1 MARALVGEPAIVLAD
16 EPTGNLDTRTGG
28 ELMELLRGLNA
39 AGTTLVIITHD
50 EEIAASVP
58 RRVAVRDG
66 LIEGDTAA
74 ARPMSRLLPRDLLR
88 LATVGLRTRKLR
100 AALSVLGISIGIASL
115 VAVLAISE
123 TSKADLLAKIEGA
136 GDEPA
141 HGRPGRIVRSAKK
154 PSCPPR
160 RGVASGCSA
169 TVESAAAVTTVEGAT
184 VRRSSYVP
192 PEITGGIF
200 VAAADPELLR
210 TLEGAT
216 ASGRFLD
223 RATERYPAIVLG
235 AKAAQR
241 LGIPRADGLVQVYV
255 AGRLFTVVGILEPLP
270 LVPELDSAALVGYPA
285 AARLFGTDRSPSK
298 IYVRARRGRSA
309 GARRGGA
316 AAERRRPLG
325 RRKKSRS
332 AGPPTSL
339 EAQAAAEGA
348 FTSLFLGLGAVALL
362 VGGIGIANVMIISVL
377 ERRSEVG
384 LRRALGARRR
394 HIAVQFLGESF
405 VLGICGGVAGVLLG
419 IAATGA
425 YAAYEGLTLLVP
437 PAAIAGGLL
446 AACLLGALAGLY
458 PAMRAS
464 RLTPT
469 EALATT

>member
-1 MARALVGEPAIVLAD
+1 M
-16 EPTGNLDTRTGG
+16 
-28 ELMELLRGLNA
+28 
-39 AGTTLVIITHD
+39 
-50 EEIAASVP
+50 
-58 RRVAVRDG
+58 
-66 LIEGDTAA
+66 
-74 ARPMSRLLPRDLLR
+74 
-88 LATVGLRTRKLR
+88 
-100 AALSVLGISIGIASL
+100 
-115 VAVLAISE
+115 
-123 TSKADLLAKIEGA
+123 
-136 GDEPA
+136 
-141 HGRPGRIVRSAKK
+141 
-154 PSCPPR
+154 
-160 RGVASGCSA
+160 
-169 TVESAAAVTTVEGAT
+169 
-184 VRRSSYVP
+184 P

-200 VAAADPELLR
+200 VAAADPGLLG
-210 TLEGAT
+210 TLDGAT

-241 LGIPRADGLVQVYV
+241 LGIPRAEGLVQVYI

-285 AARLFGTDRSPSK
+285 AQRFFGTDRSPSK
-298 IYVRARRGRSA
+298 IYVRARQGEAQVRD
-309 GARRGGA
+309 A
-316 AAERRRPLG
+316 AALLPSAADPWAPEEVAVSRP
-325 RRKKSRS
+325 SDV
-332 AGPPTSL
+332 L

-405 VLGICGGVAGVLLG
+405 VLGICGGLAGVLLG

-425 YAAYEGLTLLVP
+425 YAADEGLTLLVP
-437 PAAIAGGLL
+437 PVAIAGGLL

>member
-1 MARALVGEPAIVLAD
+1 
-16 EPTGNLDTRTGG
+16 
-28 ELMELLRGLNA
+28 
-39 AGTTLVIITHD
+39 
-50 EEIAASVP
+50 
-58 RRVAVRDG
+58 
-66 LIEGDTAA
+66 
-74 ARPMSRLLPRDLLR
+74 MSRLRFRDLLR

-123 TSKADLLAKIEGA
+123 TSKADLLAKIERLGTNLLA
-136 GDEPA
+136 VEPGESLLGGEA
-141 HGRPGRIVRSAKK
+141 SLQAAATGRI
-154 PSCPPR
+154 
-160 RGVASGCSA
+160 GLLGD
-169 TVESAAAVTTVEGAT
+169 VESAAAVTVVKGAT

-192 PEITGGIF
+192 AEVTNGIA
-200 VAAADPELLR
+200 VEAADPELLG

-216 ASGRFLD
+216 AAGRFLD
-223 RATERYPAIVLG
+223 RATERFPAIVLG

-241 LGIPRADGLVQVYV
+241 LGIHGLGGPVQVFV
-255 AGRLFTVVGILEPLP
+255 AGRLLTVVGVLEPLP
-270 LVPELDSAALVGYPA
+270 LVPELDSAALVGYPV
-285 AARLFGTDRSPSK
+285 AARLFGTERNPSRV
-298 IYVRARRGRSA
+298 YVRARDGDVRVRAALALLPSA
-309 GARRGGA
+309 ADPWA
-316 AAERRRPLG
+316 PKEVAVSRP
-325 RRKKSRS
+325 SD
-332 AGPPTSL
+332 AL

-405 VLGICGGVAGVLLG
+405 VLGICGGVVGVLLG
-419 IAATGA
+419 IGATGA
-425 YAAYEGLTLLVP
+425 YAAAEGLTLLVP
-437 PAAIAGGLL
+437 GLAVAGGLA

-469 EALATT
+469 EALRTA

>member
-1 MARALVGEPAIVLAD
+1 
-16 EPTGNLDTRTGG
+16 
-28 ELMELLRGLNA
+28 
-39 AGTTLVIITHD
+39 
-50 EEIAASVP
+50 
-58 RRVAVRDG
+58 
-66 LIEGDTAA
+66 
-74 ARPMSRLLPRDLLR
+74 MSRLLPRDLLR

-123 TSKADLLAKIEGA
+123 TSKADLLAKIEGLGTNLLTVAPGESFTGEATRLPAAA
-136 GDEPA
+136 G
-141 HGRPGRIVRSAKK
+141 GRISLLDE
-154 PSCPPR
+154 
-160 RGVASGCSA
+160 
-169 TVESAAAVTTVEGAT
+169 VESSAAVTRVEGAT

-192 PEITGGIF
+192 PEITGGIY
-200 VAAADPELLR
+200 VAATDPELLG
-210 TLEGAT
+210 TLDGTT
-216 ASGRFLD
+216 ASGRFID

-241 LGIPRADGLVQVYV
+241 LGIPRVDGLDQVYV
-255 AGRLFTVVGILEPLP
+255 AGRLFTVVGILDPLP
-270 LVPELDSAALVGYPA
+270 LVPELDSAALIGYPA
-285 AARLFGTDRSPSK
+285 AARFFDTDRSPST
-298 IYVRARRGRSA
+298 IYVRAHEGEANVR
-309 GARRGGA
+309 A
-316 AAERRRPLG
+316 AAALLPSAADPWGPEEVAVSRP
-325 RRKKSRS
+325 SDV
-332 AGPPTSL
+332 L

-405 VLGICGGVAGVLLG
+405 VLGIAGGLVGILLG
-419 IAATGA
+419 IGATGA

-437 PAAIAGGLL
+437 PLAIAGGLL
-446 AACLLGALAGLY
+446 AACLLGGAAGLY

-469 EALATT
+469 EALAAT